1 MPRTK
6 KETGGAVEPLVP
18 ILISAEVK
26 EPGKFHPPDRAMHD
40 RALEFV
46 FTVGDVRRASVYA
59 QREGIHT
66 GIAQVVSIHYDS

>member
-1 MPRTK
+1 
-6 KETGGAVEPLVP
+6 
-18 ILISAEVK
+18 
-26 EPGKFHPPDRAMHD
+26 MHD